1 MNGWTNR
8 SNPNEAYHMLLS
20 ETVDAATAGHR
31 VGFGSPS
38 QFSCEYSWMLGAPP
52 AADSK
57 RLCLAETG

>member
-1 MNGWTNR
+1 
-8 SNPNEAYHMLLS
+8 MLLS